1 MKRGAWG
8 WGLAAVV
15 AVLLLVVTLSPRS
28 RADELSLTDFTAAL
42 RAGQVQSAQIQYQ
55 GNTALLTVLLEDGRP
70 GGTPYRTRTLAND
83 PAITL
88 SRLQQAGVE
97 VTYAPTSRLS
107 LLALFSGLL
116 TGLLIVGLLLLLFR
130 NRGGG
135 GGDAAGQFGKSK
147 AAVVSEGQIKLTFQD
162 VAGCDE
168 AKADLQE
175 VVDFLRHPERYHLL
189 GARIPHGVLLVG
201 PPGSGKTLLA
211 KAVAGEAKVPYFS
224 ISGSD
229 FVEMFVG

>member
-224 ISGSD
+224 ISG
-229 FVEMFVG
+229 

>member
-1 MKRGAWG
+1 MPSLRRLPAALTLILLLAAPAGARAAPPLPGQTLPPAGGPYTISRFFADLKEREVERVTLDGNGNASVKLLGVTRPQAVVLPPDAATLTRLRESGVPVTVLTGGSPFGWLGQVLPLILTALILLVLWRSLRGA
-8 WGLAAVV
+8 
-15 AVLLLVVTLSPRS
+15 S
-28 RADELSLTDFTAAL
+28 
-42 RAGQVQSAQIQYQ
+42 
-55 GNTALLTVLLEDGRP
+55 
-70 GGTPYRTRTLAND
+70 
-83 PAITL
+83 
-88 SRLQQAGVE
+88 
-97 VTYAPTSRLS
+97 
-107 LLALFSGLL
+107 
-116 TGLLIVGLLLLLFR
+116 
-130 NRGGG
+130 GGG
-135 GGDAAGQFGKSK
+135 AASNFGKSK

-224 ISGSD
+224 ISG
-229 FVEMFVG
+229 